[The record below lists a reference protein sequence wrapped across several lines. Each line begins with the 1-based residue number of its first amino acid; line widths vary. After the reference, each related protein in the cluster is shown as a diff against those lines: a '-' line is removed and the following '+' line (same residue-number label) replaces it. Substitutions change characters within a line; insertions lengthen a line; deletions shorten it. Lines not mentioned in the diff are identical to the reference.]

1 MSTTTFV
8 IVCVMACNISWRDRH
23 ALFNLIDILKQDGL
37 SHEWVY
43 MREQNFLKLS
53 LKIKHTPLFKY
64 QKYHL
69 NNSRG
74 IP

>member
-8 IVCVMACNISWRDRH
+8 IVCFMVCYSWRDRH
-23 ALFNLIDILKQDGL
+23 ALFNLINILKQDGL

-64 QKYHL
+64 KKYQFEKF
-69 NNSRG
+69 
-74 IP
+74 